1 MERSATCLLRAKY
14 SLIRA
19 KKSASVSSV
28 SLATEW
34 TAKVTSNF
42 SLIMNAFFVCFN
54 LYFAV
59 VVLVFRVFNYSA
71 SYSVSIFCCHVVC
84 LCFFLDKFNGLILF
98 VLSTDL
104 RLQT

>member
-1 MERSATCLLRAKY
+1 MERSATCLLRVKY

-42 SLIMNAFFVCFN
+42 FTASECFFCVKSLFALTCILPLSFLFFVF
-54 LYFAV
+54 LI
-59 VVLVFRVFNYSA
+59 VVLRIQCLF
-71 SYSVSIFCCHVVC
+71 SVAMSFVS
-84 LCFFLDKFNGLILF
+84 LFF
-98 VLSTDL
+98 S
-104 RLQT
+104 

>member
-1 MERSATCLLRAKY
+1 MEKSATCLLRVKY

-42 SLIMNAFFVCFN
+42 SLIMNAFLCQKFVCFN

-59 VVLVFRVFNYSA
+59 VVLVFRVFN
-71 SYSVSIFCCHVVC
+71 
-84 LCFFLDKFNGLILF
+84 
-98 VLSTDL
+98 
-104 RLQT
+104 

>member
-1 MERSATCLLRAKY
+1 MERSATCLLRVKY

-42 SLIMNAFFVCFN
+42 SLIMNAFFV
-54 LYFAV
+54 
-59 VVLVFRVFNYSA
+59 SK
-71 SYSVSIFCCHVVC
+71 VC
-84 LCFFLDKFNGLILF
+84 LL
-98 VLSTDL
+98 
-104 RLQT
+104 

>member
-1 MERSATCLLRAKY
+1 VERSATCLLRAKY

-34 TAKVTSNF
+34 TAKVSSNF
-42 SLIMNAFFVCFN
+42 SLIMNAFFMSKVC
-54 LYFAV
+54 LPYFAV
-59 VVLVFRVFNYSA
+59 VVLVFRVFNYST

-84 LCFFLDKFNGLILF
+84 LCFFLDKFIGLIL
-98 VLSTDL
+98 
-104 RLQT
+104 